1 MPENQRDGPN
11 YPQAHDFLAGAYEQK
26 EMYEEAITEFQKAIN
41 LSGDSSHIRAEL
53 GHAYAIAGKGE
64 EALKIIDE
72 LKGPSQK
79 TYISPYDVAAIYV
92 GLGQKDQAFDWLQKA
107 YEERSDWL
115 RYLKVDPRLDPLRSD
130 PRFADLVRR
139 VGLPQ

>member
-1 MPENQRDGPN
+1 MDPN
-11 YPQAHDFLAGAYEQK
+11 YAVAHEFLAEAYEQK
-26 EMYEEAITEFQKAIN
+26 GMHQEAIAEFQKAIS
-41 LSGDSSHIRAEL
+41 LRGDSLPNRAKL
-53 GHAYAIAGKGE
+53 GHAYAVAGKGG

-72 LKGPSQK
+72 LKGLSK
-79 TYISPYDVAAIYV
+79 ETYIRPYDVAVIYV
-92 GLGQKDQAFDWLQKA
+92 GLDQNDQAFDWLQKA
-107 YEERSDWL
+107 CEERSGWL